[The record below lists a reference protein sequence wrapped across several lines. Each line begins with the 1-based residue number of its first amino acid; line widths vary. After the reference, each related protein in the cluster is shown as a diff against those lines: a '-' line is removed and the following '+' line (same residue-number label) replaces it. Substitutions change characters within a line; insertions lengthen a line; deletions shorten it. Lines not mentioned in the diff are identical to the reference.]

1 MHDSEVDNL
10 KSELDH
16 EKSCRES
23 AAWQNSDLEK
33 QIVSVQEDLR
43 KADYAW
49 EYDDDLDREDTKHKQ
64 LLDSIDE
71 LRAELPIWK
80 EKLKNAKICG
90 PDCKLKH
97 DDLNINLDILTPVHT
112 ICIIFLNTIG
122 WELGLGSAQVTTVF
136 LVGLQWTVSA
146 TLSRHAALNDILE
159 GRSLVPTFRLLWS
172 PRLYGAMASALT
184 ECVWDATYLYRHPG
198 GVLPTSNYQTC
209 RGGGRRPGTP
219 QLKRFERIKT
229 DLLSTLRS
237 KEWRL
242 DSESK
247 LFVRVND
254 QRTYLQNE
262 LLICQNNIMRLQ
274 RNSSYWQNISRRA
287 DERVL
292 DPKRGPIK
300 RVLGNQRLPPIAT

>member
-1 MHDSEVDNL
+1 MLLNQYYCTIASHLVYFCLNAFYFNIVIIKMHDSEVDNL

-97 DDLNINLDILTPVHT
+97 DDLNINLDILTPA
-112 ICIIFLNTIG
+112 
-122 WELGLGSAQVTTVF
+122 ELLRTV
-136 LVGLQWTVSA
+136 
-146 TLSRHAALNDILE
+146 
-159 GRSLVPTFRLLWS
+159 
-172 PRLYGAMASALT
+172 
-184 ECVWDATYLYRHPG
+184 
-198 GVLPTSNYQTC
+198 
-209 RGGGRRPGTP
+209 
-219 QLKRFERIKT
+219 KRFERIKT